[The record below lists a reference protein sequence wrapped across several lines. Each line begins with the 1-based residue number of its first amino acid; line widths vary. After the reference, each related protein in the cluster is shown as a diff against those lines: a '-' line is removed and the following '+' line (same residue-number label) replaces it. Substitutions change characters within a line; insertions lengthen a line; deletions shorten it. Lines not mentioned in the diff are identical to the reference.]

1 VNGDASIFLFIKYS
15 TPVFMKR
22 FWNKKGLMLFAGFA
36 LLVAMPFLIIQEKR
50 LPMLTDDTINPYPEP
65 KDIAASYIHKA
76 SENYFYREIPQA
88 ADNYLKAIA
97 IYEERKDIHHVA
109 TTYNSLADLYVW
121 GREPEEAEKYYL
133 ISAQYHAQADNLM
146 EQANSIKEI
155 ADLHIKMEHFQ
166 KAEQRYSESLNL
178 LKDSKPNR
186 VLGSIHEGMG
196 HMYWK
201 ANQIPEAIDSFTHA
215 RDTFAALHYNLG
227 VQQTTGVLKRL
238 NRLLNTQHKR
248 SQSGSPAPEGYAVH

>member
-1 VNGDASIFLFIKYS
+1 
-15 TPVFMKR
+15 MKR

-88 ADNYLKAIA
+88 ADNYHKAIA
-97 IYEERKDIHHVA
+97 IYEERQDVHRVA

-121 GREPEEAEKYYL
+121 AREPEEAEKYYL
-133 ISAQYHAQADNLM
+133 LAAQYHAQTDNLM

-155 ADLHIKMEHFQ
+155 ADLHAKLEHF
-166 KAEQRYSESLNL
+166 KESEKRYSESLSL

-186 VLGSIHEGMG
+186 VLGSVYEGMG

-201 ANQIPEAIDSFTHA
+201 ANRIPKAIDSFTHA
-215 RDTFAALHYNLG
+215 RNTYEALHYNLG
-227 VQQTTGVLKRL
+227 VQQITGVLKRL
-238 NRLLNTQHKR
+238 NRLLSTQHKR
-248 SQSGSPAPEGYAVH
+248 DARGSSAPEDYAVH